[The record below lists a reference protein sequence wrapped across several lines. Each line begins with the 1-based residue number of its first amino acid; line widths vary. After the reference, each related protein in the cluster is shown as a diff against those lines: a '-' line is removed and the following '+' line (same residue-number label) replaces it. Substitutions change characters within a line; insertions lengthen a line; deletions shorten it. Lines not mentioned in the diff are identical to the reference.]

1 MKKILLFAPL
11 CLLFCSLSE
20 CTQLEPYETEDSGRG
35 TIWLDING
43 DTYGWDWVRY
53 NSTNMDYDVY
63 PDHGLYKLDYY
74 VWIAPEYDSSFGSMR
89 LDMLLTGTGELETG
103 VKYEFGKWDA
113 FPKLNESF
121 PVLYASLYTS
131 LGSAHSMD
139 GWVMFRKIEP
149 GSTSSSM
156 VLCGDFEFTA
166 KAEDGTIFAAENG
179 TFDMNASFSS
189 YSYPPDWIV
198 AVPGAETED

>member
-35 TIWLDING
+35 TIWLDVDG
-43 DTYGWDWVRY
+43 ETYGRDRGRY
-53 NSTNMDYDVY
+53 NSARVDYDIY
-63 PDHGLYKLDYY
+63 PDYGLYKLECRIW
-74 VWIAPEYDSSFGSMR
+74 VKPEYNSSLDTVR

-103 VKYEFGKWDA
+103 VKYEFGEWNAYPQLD
-113 FPKLNESF
+113 ECF
-121 PVLYASLYTS
+121 PVSYVS
-131 LGSAHSMD
+131 LGSARSLG

-149 GSTSSSM
+149 GLTSSSM
-156 VLCGDFEFTA
+156 IICGDFEFTV
-166 KAEDGTIFAAENG
+166 KNEEDGTISVVENG